1 MLRPVLTLF
10 AGLTLLAGAVPASAG
25 VWRESSERVL
35 PATGLRA
42 VRIENPSG
50 LIQVRPSRDGRV
62 HVTALKVIRGDAGD
76 HDRLA
81 RGSRVE
87 IGTDAGVL
95 DLQVSYPSNI
105 RVQLNFWDLFKGF
118 EFPRVEVRLSVDVPP
133 GLPVTLTSAS
143 GDLSSEGLVAPQSLS
158 SSSGDITVRAGG
170 RVAASSASGDL
181 FGIDCSGG
189 TFRSTSGD
197 VVVESARGPVVIHT
211 ASGDAAVTG
220 GADSLSVETVSGDI
234 RVDRAARG
242 LIASTGSG
250 TIDVKRAAGRVSIE
264 SASGDLAV
272 GLEAPLTA
280 ATVTSG
286 SGDIEL
292 RLAPGLSCDLEVR
305 TSNGTLD
312 AALPIQVKSMSRH
325 MISATVGRGGA
336 PVTIRSSSGDI
347 HVTSGGN

>member
-1 MLRPVLTLF
+1 MLRPVMTVF
-10 AGLTLLAGAVPASAG
+10 AGFALLVGAVPASAG
-25 VWRESSERVL
+25 VWRETSERVL

-62 HVTALKVIRGDAGD
+62 HVSALKVIRGDAAD

-81 RGSRVE
+81 RGAKVE

-95 DLQVSYPSNI
+95 DLQVSYPSNV
-105 RVQLNFWDLFKGF
+105 RVHLNVWDLFKGF

-143 GDLSSEGLVAPQSLS
+143 GDLSSDGLVAAQNLS
-158 SSSGDITVRAGG
+158 SSSGDITVRNGG
-170 RVAASSASGDL
+170 RVAATSASGDL

-197 VVVESARGPVVIHT
+197 VVVEGARGPVVIHT
-211 ASGDAAVTG
+211 ASGDAAVNHA
-220 GADSLSVETVSGDI
+220 ADSLSVETVSGDI
-234 RVDRAARG
+234 QVDRAARG

-250 TIDVKRAAGRVSIE
+250 TIEVKRAAGRVSIE
-264 SASGDLAV
+264 TASGDLGV
-272 GLEAPLTA
+272 GLEGPLAA
-280 ATVTSG
+280 ATITSG
-286 SGDIEL
+286 SGDIDV
-292 RLAPGLSCDLEVR
+292 RLTPGLGCDLEAR

-312 AALPIQVKSMSRH
+312 VALTVQMKTMSRQ

>member
-1 MLRPVLTLF
+1 MF
-10 AGLTLLAGAVPASAG
+10 AGLALLAGAVPASAG
-25 VWRESSERVL
+25 VWRETSERVL
-35 PATGLRA
+35 SASGLRA

-50 LIQVRPSRDGRV
+50 LIQVRPSRDGQV
-62 HVTALKVIRGDAGD
+62 HVTALKVIRGDASD

-95 DLQVSYPSNI
+95 ELQVSYPSNI
-105 RVQLNFWDLFKGF
+105 RVQLDFWDLFKGF

-133 GLPVTLTSAS
+133 GLPITLSSAS
-143 GDLSSEGLVAPQSLS
+143 GDLSSDGLVAAQNLS
-158 SSSGDITVRAGG
+158 SSSGDITVRNGG

-189 TFRSTSGD
+189 TYRSTSGD
-197 VVVESARGPVVIHT
+197 VVVEGARGPVVIHT
-211 ASGDAAVTG
+211 SSGDAAING
-220 GADSLSVETVSGDI
+220 AADSLRVETVSGDI
-234 RVDRAARG
+234 RVDRAPRG

-250 TIDVKRAAGRVSIE
+250 TIDLKRAAGRVSIE
-264 SASGDLAV
+264 SASGDLGV
-272 GLEAPLTA
+272 GLESPLTA
-280 ATVTSG
+280 ATISSG
-286 SGDIEL
+286 SGDIEV
-292 RLAPGLSCDLEVR
+292 RLTPGLACDLEVR

-312 AALPIQVKSMSRH
+312 AALPIHVKSMNRH
-325 MISATVGRGGA
+325 MVSATVGKGGA